1 MAHVII
7 GTAGHID
14 HGKSALVKALT
25 GTDPDR
31 LKEEKERGL
40 TIDLGF
46 AFLGDRAAF
55 IDVPGHE
62 RFVKNMVAGVSTVH
76 AVLFVVAA
84 DDGVMPQTREH
95 LDILTLLEL
104 KRGIIALTKIDLV
117 DREWL
122 SLVMSEVR
130 DLVKGTFLE
139 GAPIIPVSSVTGEGI
154 DQLHQALEEL
164 IQSIPPRHDQGVF
177 WLPVDRSFT
186 VKGFG
191 TVVTGSVLS
200 GSAKVGDELEL
211 HPQQRMVR
219 VRGLQTHSRDVS
231 EVRAGDRAAL
241 NLAGVHKEE
250 VERGNV
256 LATPGYFVPSRLLD
270 VRLRLLSSAGRH
282 LRHDARVRLHVGTR
296 ELMARVSLLDSHNL
310 APAGSSLAQLRLE
323 EPVTARRGDR
333 FVIRQYSPPITIGG
347 GVILDA
353 NPKPHRRFRPEVLQQ
368 MAALEHETPEETV
381 VALMQTQP
389 LRSLSVAELAKA
401 TGLSLRALEQ
411 LVQRLASSG
420 TLLRLGSE
428 RQPTYAL
435 PSGVNAAKEAILRQL
450 RTYHAEFPL
459 KPGMSRPELRE
470 ALGGSLDQIVF
481 TAALEELR
489 RAGEIKESAGA
500 VALATY
506 RIQLSAKEEE
516 LRQQLLAL
524 LTAARFSPPD
534 TGELAQRLGRKVEEV
549 ERLLAALH
557 AMGEVL
563 RLDPGLYLPQTTVAE
578 AQQLLTSYF
587 ATHQELTV
595 STFREMLG
603 TSRRY
608 ALPLLLHFD
617 EQGFTE
623 RRGEVRVLKERRT
636 QSGTVGPQR

>member
-95 LDILTLLEL
+95 LDILTLLDL
-104 KRGIIALTKIDLV
+104 KRGVLALTKIDLV
-117 DREWL
+117 DKEWL
-122 SLVMSEVR
+122 AMVMGEVR
-130 DLVKGTFLE
+130 ELVKGTFLQD
-139 GAPIIPVSSVTGEGI
+139 APIIPVSSVTGEGI
-154 DQLHQALEEL
+154 EQLRQALDEL
-164 IQSIPPRHDQGVF
+164 IASIPPRHDPGVF

-200 GSAKVGDELEL
+200 GSVKVGDELEL
-211 HPQQRMVR
+211 HPQQRLVR
-219 VRGLQTHSRDVS
+219 VRGLQTHGRDVP

-241 NLAGVHKEE
+241 NLGGIHKEE
-250 VERGNV
+250 VERGDV

-270 VRLRLLSSAGRH
+270 ARLRLLPSAGSP
-282 LRHDARVRLHVGTR
+282 LRHNARVRLHVGTR
-296 ELMARVSLLDSHNL
+296 ELMARVMLLDRHDL
-310 APAGSSLAQLRLE
+310 PPGGSALVQLRLE
-323 EPVTARRGDR
+323 ELITARRMDR
-333 FVIRQYSPPITIGG
+333 FVIRQYSPPVTIGG

-353 NPKPHRRFRPEVLQQ
+353 NPKPHRRFRQEVLQQ
-368 MAALEHETPEETV
+368 MAALEKETPQEIV
-381 VALMQTQP
+381 LALLRAQP
-389 LRSLSVAELAKA
+389 NRSLSIPELAKA
-401 TGLSLRALEQ
+401 TGLSLPALGKV
-411 LVQRLASSG
+411 VQELTHEG
-420 TLLRLGSE
+420 TLVRLGPE
-428 RQPTYAL
+428 RQPSYAL
-435 PSGVNAAKEAILRQL
+435 PSAIASGKEAILKQL
-450 RTYHAEFPL
+450 RGYHAEFPL
-459 KPGMSRPELRE
+459 KPGIPRPELQE
-470 ALGGSLDQIVF
+470 ATSRTLEQRVF
-481 TAALEELR
+481 YAALEGLLR
-489 RAGEIKESAGA
+489 EGQVKENGGA
-500 VALATY
+500 VALATH
-506 RIQLSAKEEE
+506 RIVLSANEQA
-516 LRQQLLAL
+516 LRQQLLQL
-524 LTAARFSPPD
+524 LAKARFSPPHA
-534 TGELAQRLGRKVEEV
+534 TELAKTLGRKVEEV
-549 ERLLAALH
+549 ERLLAALQ

-563 RLDPGLYLPQTTVAE
+563 RLEPGVYLPHAAVEE
-578 AQQLLTSYF
+578 ARRLLVGHF
-587 ATHQELTV
+587 ASHEELTV

-617 EQGFTE
+617 EQGLTE
-623 RRGEVRVLKERRT
+623 RRGEIRVLKGR
-636 QSGTVGPQR
+636 